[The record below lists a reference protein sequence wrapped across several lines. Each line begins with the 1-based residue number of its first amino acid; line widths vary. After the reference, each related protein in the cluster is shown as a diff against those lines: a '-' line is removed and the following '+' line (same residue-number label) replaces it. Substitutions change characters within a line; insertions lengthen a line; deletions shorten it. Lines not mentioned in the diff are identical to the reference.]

1 LGDQKDLFI
10 GLHIAQLVLVV
21 GLGYVLWLLIGV
33 GTAQPQA
40 WRDGITHVAIDLSTS
55 YARAVREALPDAV
68 LVADRFH
75 LIRLANDTVTAVRQR
90 VIREGRHRTALEQ
103 ELG

>member
-1 LGDQKDLFI
+1 MGDQKDLFI

-21 GLGYVLWLLIGV
+21 GLGHVLWLLIGV

-55 YARAVREALPDAV
+55 HARAVRE
-68 LVADRFH
+68 DRFH
-75 LIRLANDTVTAVRQR
+75 LIRLASDTVTASAN
-90 VIREGRHRTALEQ
+90 G
-103 ELG
+103 